1 MELDLEVGGVNFEDM
16 YDSNEPLTI
25 HSGKKKV
32 ECSILE
38 DFSGD
43 LYLGSMKLLE
53 LFEEYYVEP
62 FF

>member
-1 MELDLEVGGVNFEDM
+1 MTAMNLSLFTVG
-16 YDSNEPLTI
+16 
-25 HSGKKKV
+25 KKV